1 MLASKILNQR
11 VPGVEAEIIPSKSYE
26 LHHESDDPYL
36 VSDDDRYTHN
46 VVHTQFVPFSFN
58 ETYPILHIIKFV
70 LILETRRLLH
80 VNQDCSPIW
89 STRD

>member
-36 VSDDDRYTHN
+36 IFDDDRYTHN
-46 VVHTQFVPFSFN
+46 VVQPQLFLFSLN
-58 ETYPILHIIKFV
+58 ETYPIIHIIKFV

-80 VNQDCSPIW
+80 VKQDLL
-89 STRD
+89 TLLEY